1 MIKMPESDNDLK
13 DDRGIQKQNIPIR
26 ERIQKLKYSLNLKYD
41 IKREYFTLL
50 LPIILAVLLLTAGLI
65 INIPHM
71 TGGTAEDDGSASER
85 QKAYEELLK
94 QMEEDENDGED
105 ALAKDDLVIEETIVT
120 EDEGAKPPGMDRF
133 LIFAI
138 LIAITPY
145 GIDITLQKM
154 AKKRKEELF
163 TEFLFK
169 LSEMMRGGL
178 DPIKSVNELA
188 KAEIG
193 VLTPHIRTAANR
205 MAYGDSFERA
215 MRAMARSTGS
225 ELISRYTDLVIE
237 ASYSGGGVSD
247 LILKCSD
254 DMRTILSIER
264 QKEGDLK
271 QFVLIFYF
279 AQIIIIFICYTL
291 TNDLLPYFS
300 DLGATSFLG
309 NNEIA
314 DMDFSTGFFH
324 LILINSFFGGL
335 IIGKISEGDVRHG
348 LKHVTILMV
357 VSYVSCTVLFFGGSE
372 ASLQDVEIEIVSGAG
387 QEGYI
392 GLPLNENIVIKV
404 TDPDGNPIEEAA
416 VRLSISPGG
425 TISEY
430 VTTDKEGICETEVIL
445 GDKPG
450 VHTIGITS
458 GKMTKKTTVL
468 AISG

>member
-1 MIKMPESDNDLK
+1 MPESDKNTKNNQEISLK
-13 DDRGIQKQNIPIR
+13 K
-26 ERIQKLKYSLNLKYD
+26 RIKNLKYRLTLKYD
-41 IKREYFTLL
+41 IKREYFTLF
-50 LPIILAVLLLTAGLI
+50 LPIILAVFLMIAGLI
-65 INIPHM
+65 INIPYI
-71 TGGTAEDDGSASER
+71 TGDATEDEGAANEK

-94 QMEEDENDGED
+94 QMEESEGGEEE
-105 ALAKDDLVIEETIVT
+105 ALTGGDIVIEETIIA
-120 EDEGAKPPGMDRF
+120 EDEDAKPPGMDQF

-154 AKKRKEELF
+154 ARKRKEELF

-193 VLTPHIRTAANR
+193 VLTPHIRIAANR
-205 MAYGDSFERA
+205 MAYGDSFERS

-254 DMRTILSIER
+254 DMRSILSIER

-291 TNDLLPYFS
+291 TNDLLPYFT

-309 NNEIA
+309 DNEIA
-314 DMDFSTGFFH
+314 NIDFSTGFFH

-335 IIGKISEGDVRHG
+335 IIGKISEGDVRYG
-348 LKHVTILMV
+348 LKHVTILMI
-357 VSYVSCTVLFFGGSE
+357 VSYVSCMILLFGGGGE

-392 GLPLNENIVIKV
+392 GLPLNENLVIMV
-404 TDPDGNPIEEAA
+404 TYSNGDPVKDA
-416 VRLSISPGG
+416 VVTLSISPGG
-425 TISEY
+425 EVTEY
-430 VTTDKEGICETEVIL
+430 LTTDNEGMCETEVIL
-445 GDKPG
+445 GDTPG
-450 VHTIGITS
+450 VHTIEIVS
-458 GKMTKKTTVL
+458 GKMTKKITVL

>member
-1 MIKMPESDNDLK
+1 MPDSNNNTKKSRSISLKKRVHDLK
-13 DDRGIQKQNIPIR
+13 NR
-26 ERIQKLKYSLNLKYD
+26 LNLKYN
-41 IKREYFTLL
+41 IKREYFTLI
-50 LPIILAVLLLTAGLI
+50 LPIILAVILLIAGLI
-65 INIPHM
+65 INIPYIM
-71 TGGTAEDDGSASER
+71 GDGADDENPANEK

-94 QMEEDENDGED
+94 QMEEGESGGEETANVED
-105 ALAKDDLVIEETIVT
+105 IVIEETIVA
-120 EDEGAKPPGMDRF
+120 EDEGAKPPGMDQF

-138 LIAITPY
+138 LIAITPH

-193 VLTPHIRTAANR
+193 VLTPHIRIAANR

-215 MRAMARSTGS
+215 MKAMARSTGS
-225 ELISRYTDLVIE
+225 ELIARYTELVIE

-254 DMRTILSIER
+254 DMRSILSIER

-291 TNDLLPYFS
+291 TNDLLPYFT
-300 DLGATSFLG
+300 DLGSTSFLG
-309 NNEIA
+309 DNEIA
-314 DMDFSTGFFH
+314 NMDFSTGFFH

-335 IIGKISEGDVRHG
+335 IIGKISEGDVRYG
-348 LKHVTILMV
+348 LKHVTILMI
-357 VSYVSCTVLFFGGSE
+357 VSYVSCMILFFGGTG
-372 ASLQDVEIEIVSGAG
+372 ASVQDVEIEIVSGAG
-387 QEGYI
+387 QEGYV
-392 GLPLNENIVIKV
+392 GLPLNENLVIGV
-404 TDPDGNPIEEAA
+404 TDPDGNSVEDAT
-416 VRLSISPGG
+416 VVLSISPGG
-425 TISEY
+425 KVAESLI
-430 VTTDKEGICETEVIL
+430 TDNEGMCETDVVL
-445 GDKPG
+445 GDTPG
-450 VHTIGITS
+450 VYTIEITS
-458 GKMTKKTTVL
+458 GRMTKKITVL

>member
-1 MIKMPESDNDLK
+1 MSKSNIFFKKGSDDLK
-13 DDRGIQKQNIPIR
+13 KSQTLK
-26 ERIQKLKYSLNLKYD
+26 ERLKYLNYSINLKYD
-41 IKREYFTLL
+41 IKRECFTLL
-50 LPIILAVLLLTAGLI
+50 IPLILATFILLSGLA
-65 INIPHM
+65 INLPYIFSDQPDEE
-71 TGGTAEDDGSASER
+71 GPGNER
-85 QKAYEELLK
+85 EKAYEELLK
-94 QMEEDENDGED
+94 QMEEAEGGGEN
-105 ALAKDDLVIEETIVT
+105 AVLTSDLIYEETIIA
-120 EDEGAKPPGMDRF
+120 EDENAKPPGMDQF

-145 GIDITLQKM
+145 GIDITLFKM
-154 AKKRKEELF
+154 GKKRKEELF

-188 KAEIG
+188 KADIG
-193 VLTPHIRTAANR
+193 VLTPHLRIAANR

-215 MRAMARSTGS
+215 MRAMSKSTGS
-225 ELISRYTDLVIE
+225 ELIIRYTDLVIE

-291 TNDLLPYFS
+291 TNDLLPYFT

-314 DMDFSTGFFH
+314 NIDFSTGFFH
-324 LILINSFFGGL
+324 LILVNSFFGGL
-335 IIGKISEGDVRHG
+335 IIGKISEGDVRYG
-348 LKHVTILMV
+348 LKHVTILMI
-357 VSYVSCTVLFFGGSE
+357 VSYVSCSILFFGGGD
-372 ASLQDVEIEIVSGAG
+372 ASQQDIEIEIISGSG

-392 GLPLNENIVIKV
+392 GLPLNENIVIKA
-404 TDPDGNPIEEAA
+404 TDTEGNPVEEA
-416 VRLSISPGG
+416 VMTLSISPGG
-425 TISEY
+425 R
-430 VTTDKEGICETEVIL
+430 VTEFLTTNKEGICETEVVL
-445 GDKPG
+445 GDTPG
-450 VHTIGITS
+450 VHTIEISS
-458 GKMTKKTTVL
+458 GKITKKITVL
-468 AISG
+468 AING

>member
-1 MIKMPESDNDLK
+1 MPDSNNNTKKSRSISLKKRIQDLK
-13 DDRGIQKQNIPIR
+13 NR
-26 ERIQKLKYSLNLKYD
+26 LNLKYN
-41 IKREYFTLL
+41 IKREYFTLI
-50 LPIILAVLLLTAGLI
+50 LPIILAVILLIAGLI
-65 INIPHM
+65 INIPYIM
-71 TGGTAEDDGSASER
+71 GNGADDENPANEK

-94 QMEEDENDGED
+94 QMEEGESGGEES
-105 ALAKDDLVIEETIVT
+105 ANVEGIVIEETIVA
-120 EDEGAKPPGMDRF
+120 EDESAKPQGMDQF

-193 VLTPHIRTAANR
+193 VLTPHIRIAANR

-215 MRAMARSTGS
+215 MKAMARSTGS
-225 ELISRYTDLVIE
+225 ELIARYTELVIE

-254 DMRTILSIER
+254 DMRSILSIER

-291 TNDLLPYFS
+291 TNDLLPYFT
-300 DLGATSFLG
+300 DLGSTSFLG
-309 NNEIA
+309 DNEIA
-314 DMDFSTGFFH
+314 NMDFSTGFFH

-335 IIGKISEGDVRHG
+335 IIGKISEGDVRYG
-348 LKHVTILMV
+348 LKHVTILMI
-357 VSYVSCTVLFFGGSE
+357 VSYVSCMILLFGGTG
-372 ASLQDVEIEIVSGAG
+372 ASVQDVEIEIVSGAG
-387 QEGYI
+387 QEGYV
-392 GLPLNENIVIKV
+392 GLPLKENLVIGV
-404 TDPDGNPIEEAA
+404 TDPDGNPVEDAT
-416 VRLSISPGG
+416 VVLSISPGG
-425 TISEY
+425 K
-430 VTTDKEGICETEVIL
+430 VTESLITDNEGICETDVVL
-445 GDKPG
+445 GDTPG
-450 VHTIGITS
+450 VYTIEITS
-458 GKMTKKTTVL
+458 GRMTKKITVL